1 MLALDKVPNGVH
13 FNVLN
18 CNKYTHPQETR
29 KATREEAILITY
41 FSIIVQAT
49 IS

>member
-1 MLALDKVPNGVH
+1 MLALDNKVPNGMH

-29 KATREEAILITY
+29 KAIQGKP
-41 FSIIVQAT
+41 F
-49 IS
+49 